1 MCFEYYTGPNK
12 FEQALE
18 YVEARFRAHF
28 QQSRILARKT
38 REVSDNPGLYKIRKD
53 DTTEIR
59 GMIKVALA
67 VKKPKKMMSFRYDKY
82 KNHQVDRCFKS
93 KRCKSI
99 NCKQKY

>member
-1 MCFEYYTGPNK
+1 MNLFFMAFLIFYSFFREKLKRYPLRMCFEYYTGPNK

-53 DTTEIR
+53 DKEYT
-59 GMIKVALA
+59 
-67 VKKPKKMMSFRYDKY
+67 DKT
-82 KNHQVDRCFKS
+82 Q
-93 KRCKSI
+93 
-99 NCKQKY
+99 